1 MYELQ
6 IFIDY
11 VILFYKEKITIL
23 QCKGVTNLDGLTLM
37 IADNSDEFRQALDEA
52 LSDSYKIVHCRNG
65 KQALQTALEIKP
77 EIIILDLMLT
87 ELDGVSLLHEIR
99 DAGIYPMVLA
109 VTRFYNDY
117 IQETA
122 QDLGIGYIIR
132 KPCDPA
138 AVAGRL
144 RDLTNRIKP
153 KAVRPVD
160 PRNYVMEQTRMLM
173 FSPRHQG
180 TKFIQEAIL
189 IVLEEP
195 GISLTKELYPRLGHR
210 FGGTALQVEHS
221 LRTAIVSAC
230 KKSNGK
236 VWDDMFPTNPVTGN
250 RQISNGVVISRL
262 AEDLRIKL
270 ETQQTENSL
279 P

>member
-1 MYELQ
+1 MNSGKRWTRRSLTA
-6 IFIDY
+6 IRLSIAAMASRR
-11 VILFYKEKITIL
+11 
-23 QCKGVTNLDGLTLM
+23 CKPLGNK
-37 IADNSDEFRQALDEA
+37 NR
-52 LSDSYKIVHCRNG
+52 K
-65 KQALQTALEIKP
+65 
-77 EIIILDLMLT
+77 IIILDLMLT

-221 LRTAIVSAC
+221 LRTAIVAAC
-230 KKSNGK
+230 KKSTARCGMICSQPTPSPVIGK
-236 VWDDMFPTNPVTGN
+236 SATAW
-250 RQISNGVVISRL
+250 
-262 AEDLRIKL
+262 
-270 ETQQTENSL
+270 
-279 P
+279 

>member
-1 MYELQ
+1 M
-6 IFIDY
+6 
-11 VILFYKEKITIL
+11 
-23 QCKGVTNLDGLTLM
+23 DGLTLM

-173 FSPRHQG
+173 FSPPSSGNKIYPGSHFNCTGGAGHLPDKR
-180 TKFIQEAIL
+180 AIS
-189 IVLEEP
+189 P
-195 GISLTKELYPRLGHR
+195 
-210 FGGTALQVEHS
+210 AWAS
-221 LRTAIVSAC
+221 LRRHGLAGGALAAHRHC
-230 KKSNGK
+230 GRLQEKQ
-236 VWDDMFPTNPVTGN
+236 
-250 RQISNGVVISRL
+250 RQGVG
-262 AEDLRIKL
+262 
-270 ETQQTENSL
+270 
-279 P
+279 